1 MIALPTRLHA
11 RIDFGT
17 ALIAI
22 VSPWLFGFHGSTLAT
37 AASVAAGVVVLAYS
51 LLTDYEL
58 GIARSLQITLHL
70 WCDGV
75 VGLLLAIS
83 PWLLGFDQVA
93 WVPHLVLG
101 IALILLAFFSET
113 VPGYERR
120 QAGAARP

>member
-1 MIALPTRLHA
+1 MIGLPTRLHA
-11 RIDFGT
+11 RIDIGI
-17 ALIAI
+17 AAIAI
-22 VSPWLFGFHGSTLAT
+22 ASPWLFGFSGSTLAT
-37 AASVAAGVVVLAYS
+37 AASVAAGLVVLAYS

-58 GIARSLQITLHL
+58 GISRSLQITVHL

-75 VGLLLAIS
+75 VGLLLSIS

-93 WVPHLVLG
+93 WIPHIVLG

-120 QAGAARP
+120 QSGAARP